1 MQLNN
6 IKQMVVRLN
15 QLRWWKSGSK
25 MRIKKTHH
33 YHANKEIAW
42 YKYINGF
49 LGKPFMADQCE
60 G

>member
-15 QLRWWKSGSK
+15 QFRWWKSGSQ
-25 MRIKKTHH
+25 MRIKKTYHH
-33 YHANKEIAW
+33 YANKEIAW

-49 LGKPFMADQCE
+49 LGKLFMADQCE